1 MIPAPVQ
8 GRHGGPLRLFRLL
21 RTRVAATN
29 ERFVAPATER
39 ISFTWPVLVFFLG
52 VVVIT
57 FVQMWF
63 ALSAQHQTPI
73 LAEAV
78 YIAGI
83 AVAVCSRAARRVWG
97 IISLALLAI
106 ALCVLL
112 DMITHG
118 DWGNIGLY
126 IVIFTVVY
134 RLPLRLSAP
143 VAALAALIILASEG
157 LFDLLLGR
165 GPTNGGNIVSQ
176 ALIIGFA
183 GAASFAQRM
192 RHLLIERLER
202 TQAQLREEMG
212 RTAELA
218 AARERAR
225 IARDVHDVLAH
236 SLTVLSVQAQALR
249 QLVRD
254 DPERAALLDQMADVL
269 RESQV
274 ESRQIVG
281 LLREASVAEA
291 GDASIATRLRALAER
306 FAERTGM
313 RFVLREHGEPGPLS
327 VRHVETLRFAVQEA
341 LTNAYRHGNAAHA
354 EADLWWE
361 PEVVRLVVSDD
372 GASAPASAPASA
384 SRAGSGQG
392 AHGGQGLRGMRERAE
407 ALGGAAEAGPQA
419 DGGFVVTITLP
430 RASVSG
436 EQPGGDDAP
445 ATGVAGNA
453 GNKSG
458 ETGV

>member
-8 GRHGGPLRLFRLL
+8 GRRGGPLRLFRLL

-39 ISFTWPVLVFFLG
+39 VSFTWPVLVFFFG

-63 ALSAQHQTPI
+63 ALSARHQTPI

-83 AVAVCSRAARRVWG
+83 AVAVCSRASRRAWG
-97 IISLALLAI
+97 VVSLALLAI
-106 ALCVLL
+106 ALCLAL
-112 DMITHG
+112 DMITHA

-126 IVIFTVVY
+126 IVIVTVVY
-134 RLPLRLSAP
+134 RLPLRQSAP

-165 GPTNGGNIVSQ
+165 SAVNGGAIVSQ
-176 ALIIGFA
+176 AIIIGFA
-183 GAASFAQRM
+183 CAASLAQRM

-202 TQAQLREEMG
+202 TQTQLREEMG

-254 DPERAALLDQMADVL
+254 DPERAAALLDQMAEVL

-281 LLREASVAEA
+281 LLREASVTEA
-291 GDASIATRLRALAER
+291 GGAGAGIAARLRALAER

-313 RFVLREHGEPGPLS
+313 RFALREHGEPGHLS
-327 VRHVETLRFAVQEA
+327 ARHAETLRFAVQEA

-361 PEVVRLVVSDD
+361 PESVRLVVADD
-372 GASAPASAPASA
+372 GASAPASAA
-384 SRAGSGQG
+384 RDGSGQG
-392 AHGGQGLRGMRERAE
+392 GRGGQGLRGMRERAE
-407 ALGGAAEAGPQA
+407 ALGGAAEAEPRA
-419 DGGFVVTITLP
+419 DGGFVVTVTLP

-436 EQPGGDDAP
+436 EQPAGDDAP

-453 GNKSG
+453 GKPGGTSA
-458 ETGV
+458 